1 MNENIRTKAP
11 QRPIRS
17 WKDPRV
23 SCFNAA
29 EYKVKGFKAPAL
41 AYSVQLGVRIDL
53 REAVGSSLHKDDP
66 RMRLS
71 GYLELEERMQDILSL
86 IRTQHIVDEQGLASI
101 GLSLYHFPTISHFL
115 IGTHR
120 PVFVREATIKE
131 IRGALES
138 AYSRVFN
145 SDVWEYAT
153 GDTRRAV
160 SHDDV
165 DSDAIDALID
175 RMTLTTLQRESQP
188 EDIPV
193 ADERLFVIDL
203 AAPVSILK
211 KQFLAAIER
220 MPKQKVSLGVDFSDL
235 ADLGVLPYI
244 DLDDWQQFVH
254 GSRINRAIQ
263 VELVYLHDGSTRQLT
278 QRTIPLAEKMLDAS
292 SAPFSYLT
300 SKAAEEL
307 DEIQEHICQQKDD
320 GAEIDQTD
328 STHNKSEPAGEKQ
341 CALAEKAEESLAR
354 WLPHTYP
361 FNIPDLER
369 TASVFPEQAEKI
381 GMILEF
387 MERELSHSISERIRK
402 SAVGPSDGTAVL
414 QTAREL
420 F

>member
-1 MNENIRTKAP
+1 MKQDSRTKAQ

-17 WKDPRV
+17 WNDPRV

-41 AYSVQLGVRIDL
+41 AYFVQLGVRIDL
-53 REAVGSSLHKDDP
+53 REAVGSSLHKDNP
-66 RMRLS
+66 RIRLS

-86 IRTQHIVDEQGLASI
+86 IRTQHIVDEEGLASI
-101 GLSLYHFPTISHFL
+101 GLSLYHFPTICHFL
-115 IGTHR
+115 DGTHR

-131 IRGALES
+131 IQAALEL
-138 AYSRVFN
+138 AYSRVFD

-153 GDTRRAV
+153 GDTRRAT

-165 DSDAIDALID
+165 DSDAIHALID

-220 MPKQKVSLGVDFSDL
+220 MPKQKVTLGVDFSDL

-244 DLDDWQQFVH
+244 DLDDWQRLVH
-254 GSRINRAIQ
+254 GSTINRAVQ
-263 VELVYLHDGSTRQLT
+263 VELVYLYEGSTRQLT
-278 QRTIPLAEKMLDAS
+278 QRTIPLAEKMLDAN

-307 DEIQEHICQQKDD
+307 DEVREQICQRKQE
-320 GAEIDQTD
+320 GIEIGQTD
-328 STHNKSEPAGEKQ
+328 PPHSKGKSPDEKS
-341 CALAEKAEESLAR
+341 CALTEKVEESLAR

-361 FNIPDLER
+361 FNISDLER
-369 TASVFPEQAEKI
+369 TALVFPEHAEKI
-381 GMILEF
+381 RMSLKVIEQ
-387 MERELSHSISERIRK
+387 ELSHSISDRIVK
-402 SAVGPSDGTAVL
+402 SAVGSSDGTAL
-414 QTAREL
+414 LKTAREL